1 MKRTD
6 LRTLVLNRRPF
17 LLALVVLPITMSLAA
32 ACAPATTPSKPP
44 QAKEAVAAVS
54 PSPAAKEAPAPELT
68 EAILK
73 NGKYELRDLAAFQ
86 LVEGRYEQKYGEGAT
101 QVNRVAFQRAAL
113 GDLDSD
119 KAADAAVI
127 LTWNSGGSG
136 TFVNLV
142 AVINKSGTPQQSA
155 AEVLGD
161 RVQVKSLSIVE
172 GRIVVQMVGFGPT
185 DPLCCPS
192 QEMTRT
198 YRLDGNTLKQAQ

>member
-1 MKRTD
+1 M
-6 LRTLVLNRRPF
+6 F
-17 LLALVVLPITMSLAA
+17 ILAA
-32 ACAPATTPSKPP
+32 ACAPAATPSKPP
-44 QAKEAVAAVS
+44 QPKEAVAAVTAL
-54 PSPAAKEAPAPELT
+54 PAATQAPVPDLT
-68 EAILK
+68 EALLK
-73 NGKYELRDLAAFQ
+73 NAKYELRDLGAFQ
-86 LVEGRYEQKYGEGAT
+86 LAEGRYEQKYGEGAT
-101 QVNRVAFQRAAL
+101 QVNRATFQRAAL

-136 TFVNLV
+136 TFVNLF
-142 AVINKSGTPQQSA
+142 AVVNKSGIPQQSA
-155 AEVLGD
+155 AELLGD

-198 YRLDGNTLKQAQ
+198 YRLEGNTLKPVQ